1 MFCSCEFTTDNIIED
16 TFSCR
21 GSQGEFSNTVVY
33 RAMITLQVPDT
44 ITDANDIV
52 ANIDQWVRTQPSVI
66 VNGITLA
73 LDSECPAMLDSFN
86 SDDCISEA
94 SSDKTNP
101 SSSSS
106 SSLISI
112 LIGAGAAAA
121 AIVIM
126 ILLLIIV
133 ILIVMGF
140 RKCKSTQR

>member
-1 MFCSCEFTTDNIIED
+1 MFCSCEFTTNNIIED

-52 ANIDQWVRTQPSVI
+52 AYIDQWVQTEPSVI

-86 SDDCISEA
+86 SDDCISET
-94 SSDKTNP
+94 SSDQTNP

-106 SSLISI
+106 SAISI
-112 LIGAGAAAA
+112 LIGAGAAAVV
-121 AIVIM
+121 IFIM
-126 ILLLIIV
+126 ILLLTIV
-133 ILIVMGF
+133 VLIVVGY
-140 RKCKSTQR
+140 RKFKSTQR